1 MPSPATSAS
10 RPAEERPTAQVAG
23 AQRGGDDDD
32 EQEAAGVIPDVGG
45 FGAATDEAAEHP
57 FVALAVL
64 VLVGA
69 LLLTMLALVT
79 RFLRGS
85 WNP

>member
-1 MPSPATSAS
+1 MPSPTTSAS
-10 RPAEERPTAQVAG
+10 RPADERPTAQVAG
-23 AQRGGDDDD
+23 AQRGDADD
-32 EQEAAGVIPDVGG
+32 EQEAAGVIPDIGG
-45 FGAATDEAAEHP
+45 FGAVTDEAAENP
-57 FVALAVL
+57 FVAVAVL
-64 VLVGA
+64 VLIGA